1 MKNDI
6 IVIIII
12 IIIIIINVNK
22 VVGSGRSST
31 CIYIN
36 TYVNTSLPVHNA
48 LKLSDVLG
56 QMSANS
62 SKIILPATKNAKLI
76 LNLNQARFKSFRF
89 EVLSNLPSFVPT
101 YFSFY
106 VTRRLR
112 LLIGNLIDF
121 NQIAKIIHKKI

>member
-1 MKNDI
+1 M
-6 IVIIII
+6 VE
-12 IIIIIINVNK
+12 VEY
-22 VVGSGRSST
+22 VST
-31 CIYIN
+31 SIR
-36 TYVNTSLPVHNA
+36 TSLPVHNA

-106 VTRRLR
+106 VTSRLR

-121 NQIAKIIHKKI
+121 NQLAKIIHKKY

>member
-1 MKNDI
+1 M
-6 IVIIII
+6 
-12 IIIIIINVNK
+12 
-22 VVGSGRSST
+22 VVVVHVST
-31 CIYIN
+31 LIR
-36 TYVNTSLPVHNA
+36 TSLPVHNA

-106 VTRRLR
+106 VTSRLR

-121 NQIAKIIHKKI
+121 NQLAKIIHKKD

>member
-1 MKNDI
+1 M
-6 IVIIII
+6 VE
-12 IIIIIINVNK
+12 
-22 VVGSGRSST
+22 VVHVST
-31 CIYIN
+31 LIR
-36 TYVNTSLPVHNA
+36 TSLPVHNA

-106 VTRRLR
+106 VTSRLR

-121 NQIAKIIHKKI
+121 NQLAKIIHKKDKIITVFIFITNAAPSN

>member
-1 MKNDI
+1 M
-6 IVIIII
+6 
-12 IIIIIINVNK
+12 
-22 VVGSGRSST
+22 VVVAYVST
-31 CIYIN
+31 LIRP
-36 TYVNTSLPVHNA
+36 SLPVDNA

-101 YFSFY
+101 YFSLY
-106 VTRRLR
+106 VTSRLR

-121 NQIAKIIHKKI
+121 NQLAKIIHKKDYR